1 MPTLIWILVLGML
14 AFPLSFV
21 CYHIGFVLFGQNRNR
36 LGRTTSDWLSVVLAV
51 GGAVT
56 VVVSFVWIVFEG
68 VFGGFGIT
76 VF

>member
-1 MPTLIWILVLGML
+1 MPTLIWVFVLGL
-14 AFPLSFV
+14 FALFLCYV
-21 CYHIGFVLFGQNRNR
+21 CYYIGFVLFGQNRNR
-36 LGRTTSDWLSVVLAV
+36 LGRTISDWLSVFLAV

-56 VVVSFVWIVFEG
+56 VFVSFVWIVFEG